1 MRERAQSLSD
11 YLAARRQD
19 SPDLSVSTLLLRR
32 LPWVSEQNGRFLSS
46 EWQKLIRESSE
57 SRKTLEKL
65 SEMLT
70 EVMSPGISK
79 LKQSLIL
86 SRLSQMAEASAARLA
101 ELEWDASAVEEI
113 RVKSLERGY
122 RNLEDALYMV
132 LELDSKID
140 EFKTKFHSEKS
151 QVHKSPRAE
160 PVQRSPQD
168 QQKQNS
174 DFHSHT
180 NSLERSLIS
189 MRGIFR

>member
-1 MRERAQSLSD
+1 LRERAQSLSD

-19 SPDLSVSTLLLRR
+19 SADSPVSAPLRR

-57 SRKTLEKL
+57 SRKTLDKL

-113 RVKSLERGY
+113 RVKSLERGI
-122 RNLEDALYMV
+122 RNLEDALYVV

-151 QVHKSPRAE
+151 QVHTTPRVE
-160 PVQRSPQD
+160 RVQQSPQD
-168 QQKQNS
+168 QQRQNT

>member
-1 MRERAQSLSD
+1 
-11 YLAARRQD
+11 
-19 SPDLSVSTLLLRR
+19 
-32 LPWVSEQNGRFLSS
+32 VSEQNGRFLSS

-57 SRKTLEKL
+57 SRKTLDKL

-113 RVKSLERGY
+113 RLKSLERGY

-151 QVHKSPRAE
+151 QVHTTPRGE
-160 PVQRSPQD
+160 RVQQSPQD